1 MSHEESGSSER
12 NAEAASPP
20 AWRGLLAEYGALL
33 LALAA
38 LVAAFSLST
47 NHFLSLLTLRTIAN
61 QIPDAVVIAVG
72 MTLVMIS
79 GGIDLSVGSVL
90 ALCSAVFGV
99 ALVDWH
105 LPMPAALAA
114 CLATGLLCGLVNGAV
129 TVRWRLPSFLVT
141 LGMLEIA
148 RGGAYLATGSQTR
161 YIGVSVERIT
171 DMSYLGISLPFACAL
186 LAVILGQFILT
197 RTVWGRYLFA
207 VGANEEAAWF
217 SGIDPRPVKVA
228 VFALSGLLAALAA
241 VLQTARL
248 LSADPNAGTGSE
260 LQAIAACV
268 IGGTSLLGGRGSV
281 VRSFFGVLIIAVLG
295 AGLSQI
301 GAQEPTKR
309 MVTGGVIVAAVI
321 LDTWRR
327 GSSR

>member
-1 MSHEESGSSER
+1 MSD
-12 NAEAASPP
+12 AAKTPAG
-20 AWRGLLAEYGALL
+20 AWRGLLVEYGG
-33 LALAA
+33 LALALGL
-38 LVAAFSLST
+38 LVAAFSLGT
-47 NHFLSLLTLRTIAN
+47 GHFFSLLTLRTIAN

-72 MTLVMIS
+72 MTLVMIV

-90 ALCSAVFGV
+90 ALSGAVFGA

-105 LPMPAALAA
+105 LPLPVALAA
-114 CLATGLLCGLVNGAV
+114 CLLTGLLCGLINGAV

-161 YIGVSVERIT
+161 YIGAAVERLLDI
-171 DMSYLGISLPFACAL
+171 SFQGLSLPFACAL
-186 LAVILGQFILT
+186 LAVALGQIMLT
-197 RTVWGRYLFA
+197 RTVWGRYLLA
-207 VGANEEAAWF
+207 VGANEEAAWHA
-217 SGIDPRPVKVA
+217 GIDPRPVKLA

-248 LSADPNAGTGSE
+248 SSADPNAGAGSE

-281 VRSFFGVLIIAVLG
+281 LRSFFGVLLIAVLG

-309 MVTGGVIVAAVI
+309 LVTGCVIVAAVI

-327 GSSR
+327 GSGR